1 VSMRPRHLA
10 ALLLAAP
17 AARAGL
23 EANCLQ
29 GWNNKARRLKD
40 SLRDEAGYTDLSG
53 CQASLMFDGDSGE
66 TNNILVGGKG
76 SAEIIGITAGS
87 GGAGCTGGD
96 SCMKFCQAFCCLANG
111 CQFAELKRKED
122 TDDYVVYTETSKMFY
137 CRMIGAI
144 DEPEFKSAENKVTC
158 WTDDAPASD
167 DGTCADV
174 VSEALGMDE
183 NTYASMKALAAY
195 DECPAGVGDRRM
207 LFATN
212 GSPSQPSFERLPG
225 RAALVD
231 AISTNGLNPE
241 FKAGLKSKVLKMAS
255 SPDVA
260 TEFKANLTKITATI
274 TANGLPA
281 EVVAK
286 VQQL

>member
-1 VSMRPRHLA
+1 
-10 ALLLAAP
+10 
-17 AARAGL
+17 
-23 EANCLQ
+23 
-29 GWNNKARRLKD
+29 
-40 SLRDEAGYTDLSG
+40 
-53 CQASLMFDGDSGE
+53 
-66 TNNILVGGKG
+66 
-76 SAEIIGITAGS
+76 
-87 GGAGCTGGD
+87 
-96 SCMKFCQAFCCLANG
+96 
-111 CQFAELKRKED
+111 
-122 TDDYVVYTETSKMFY
+122 
-137 CRMIGAI
+137 
-144 DEPEFKSAENKVTC
+144 
-158 WTDDAPASD
+158 
-167 DGTCADV
+167 
-174 VSEALGMDE
+174 
-183 NTYASMKALAAY
+183 
-195 DECPAGVGDRRM
+195 M